1 MNKALILTNGLLNTS
16 DAKTAHGLVRGT
28 ERFSI
33 AGVIDHE
40 ATAGKD
46 AGTLLDGKARN
57 IPVFASLQQA
67 LEATGPVSYLIIG
80 IATVGGIL
88 PEPMLSIMEEA
99 LGKGISIVNG
109 LHDLL
114 CERPELV
121 ALAQEK
127 KAELIDI
134 RKPKHRRELHFW
146 NGSIYSVKAPI
157 VAVMGTDCAI
167 GKRTA
172 ARMLKQACT
181 ESGIKAEMIYTG
193 QTGWLQGGRYG
204 FIFDSTLN
212 DFVSG
217 ELEHAIVQCRN
228 ETGAD
233 IIFLEGQSAL
243 RNPSGPCGLEF
254 LLSGNARHAVL
265 VWAPA
270 RTYYDN
276 EPHWG
281 HIPDLY
287 SEIALYRMLGTSI
300 LALVMN
306 TEGLKEAEAGRLQKE
321 LEEELSIPVL
331 QPLKEGMNR
340 LVPALQKL
348 AAGQHD

>member
-1 MNKALILTNGLLNTS
+1 MNKALVLTNGLFTTS

-33 AGVIDHE
+33 AGVIDHD

-46 AGTLLDGKARN
+46 AGTLLDGTARN
-57 IPVFASLQQA
+57 IPVFASLHQA
-67 LEATGPVSYLIIG
+67 LDVTGTVRYLIIG
-80 IATVGGIL
+80 IATVGGLL
-88 PEPMLSIMEEA
+88 PEHMLPILKEA
-99 LGKGISIVNG
+99 IAQGISVVNG
-109 LHDLL
+109 LHDIL
-114 CERPELV
+114 CEKPELV
-121 ALAQEK
+121 ELAQK
-127 KAELIDI
+127 NKAELIDI
-134 RKPKHRRELHFW
+134 RKPKHRNDLHFW
-146 NGSIYSVKAPI
+146 NGSIYTVKAPI

-172 ARMLKQACT
+172 ARMLKQACMQ
-181 ESGIKAEMIYTG
+181 SGIKAEMIYTG

-217 ELEHAIVQCRN
+217 ELEHAIVQCWK
-228 ETGAD
+228 ESAAD

-270 RTYYDN
+270 RKFYDH

-281 HIPDLY
+281 EIPDIR
-287 SEIALYRMLGTSI
+287 SEIKLYGMLGTSI

-306 TEGLKEAEAGRLQKE
+306 TEGMDEPEAGRLQKV
-321 LEEELSIPVL
+321 LEEELGIPVL
-331 QPLKEGMNR
+331 QPLKEGMER
-340 LVPALQKL
+340 LLPALRKL
-348 AAGQHD
+348 ASKHRS